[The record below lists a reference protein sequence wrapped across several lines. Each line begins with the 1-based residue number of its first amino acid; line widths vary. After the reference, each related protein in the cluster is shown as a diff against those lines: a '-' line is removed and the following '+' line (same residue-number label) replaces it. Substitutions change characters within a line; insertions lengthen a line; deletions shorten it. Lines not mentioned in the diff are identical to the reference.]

1 MINLGSFPPQP
12 NAADWT
18 ETVRIVDEQTGTAWD
33 LTDSLIELE
42 VTDERTDTGRRL
54 LFGST
59 TQGEI
64 VLEPDIGFTF
74 TFPAE
79 RMRCFCAGSYTVRIR
94 ITDNSTGFVAE
105 PIIAGLPIIDGGYR

>member
-18 ETVRIVDEQTGTAWD
+18 DTIRLVDDETGTAWD

-42 VTDERTDTGRRL
+42 VTDDRDNDYRRV
-54 LFGST
+54 FGST

-64 VLEPDIGFTF
+64 VLEPDVGFTF
-74 TFPAE
+74 AFPAE
-79 RMRCFCAGSYTVRIR
+79 RIRCLCPGSYTVRIR

-105 PIIAGLPIIDGGYR
+105 PIIADLPIIDGGYR